1 MTTQPDPAP
10 ALRSLVKALLEWYGR
25 HARDLPW
32 RRTRDP
38 YAIWVS
44 EVMLQQTQVKTV
56 IPFWERWMREF
67 PDVMALAEAPEDRV
81 LKLWEGLG
89 YYRRVRSLHQA
100 ARQLKTSH
108 GGRFPQDYETVLELP
123 GVGRYTAGAICSIAF
138 GQAVPI
144 LDGNIIRVFCRL
156 GALAGDPK
164 DPERNRVL
172 WDQATRWVETAAASG
187 KPEACS
193 HLNQALMELGATVCT
208 PRDPSCERCPLSVGC
223 QARVLGRVE
232 AFPELA
238 ARAKPTA
245 REFVVAVIEHRG
257 RVWVRQRAGD
267 ALNGGLW
274 EFPNLEV
281 EPGAGGGDERLK
293 DFLGEKNL
301 EGWKSLTVVRHAI
314 TRYRVTQRAF
324 TLDWVGDVRGVPGG
338 GRWCRR
344 EELEAFAMSSAHRRI
359 AHAWSQARDELHPD

>member
-1 MTTQPDPAP
+1 MPTDPNP
-10 ALRSLVKALLEWYGR
+10 LRHLRSQVNALLDWYR
-25 HARDLPW
+25 EHARDLPW

-67 PDVMALAEAPEDRV
+67 PDVVSLAEASEDRV

-100 ARQLKTSH
+100 AQTLKDGH

-156 GALAGDPK
+156 GAHAGDPK
-164 DPERNRVL
+164 DPERHRML
-172 WDQATRWVETAAASG
+172 WEQATRWVEMAAASG
-187 KPEACS
+187 RPEACS

-208 PRDPSCERCPLSVGC
+208 PRVPACDRCPLSADC
-223 QARVLGRVE
+223 QARLLGRAE

-238 ARAKPTA
+238 ARAKVTA
-245 REFVVAVIEHRG
+245 REFVVAVIERRG
-257 RVWVRQRAGD
+257 RVWVRQRAED

-281 EPGAGGGDERLK
+281 EPGATGGGDLLRI
-293 DFLGEKNL
+293 FLGEKNL
-301 EGWKSLTVVRHAI
+301 QNWKPLTVVRHAI

-324 TLDWVGDVRGVPGG
+324 ASEWVGEVAEVPGG
-338 GRWCRR
+338 GHWSGKAG
-344 EELEAFAMSSAHRRI
+344 LEALAMTSAHRRI
-359 AHAWSQARDELHPD
+359 ARVWTGSRDELHPD